1 MASVDSESKTDLPQH
16 AKNTGVFGAESFRVR
31 RGMNAAI
38 EAHNPR
44 GGADQGPVLG
54 RALIFC

>member
-44 GGADQGPVLG
+44 GGG
-54 RALIFC
+54 RIRGLSLAEL